1 MSAIW
6 IPKRLVDLNL
16 INTAGLSRQNFINH
30 CEFEYESRVYAAAK
44 EIISENKHI
53 IMLTGPSASGKTTTA
68 HKIKDK
74 LINMG
79 KKARVIS
86 LDNFFKNKND
96 YPRLENGQKD
106 YENVKA
112 IELGLFE
119 SCIKELIANGVAKF
133 PEFDFQTETRIEN
146 AIEIEI
152 DDGFIIVEGIHALNP
167 LLLDLL
173 PKEDT
178 FTIYAGLREE
188 YSLKGQRILPTRDI
202 RLLRRMIRDYKY
214 RNHSP
219 QKTISMWKDVCDG
232 EDKYIKIF
240 KPNAD
245 LLLDTSF
252 SYEILLMHSALQE
265 FETCLDD
272 STSEGKK
279 LGELIK
285 VFDNIGYIPIGAM
298 PKNSMLGEFFN

>member
-1 MSAIW
+1 MPAIW

-16 INTAGLSRQNFINH
+16 INTAGLSKQSFIRH

-44 EIISENKHI
+44 EIIEENRHI

-68 HKIKDK
+68 HKLKDK

-79 KKARVIS
+79 KKARVVS

-96 YPRLENGQKD
+96 YPRLENGEKD
-106 YENVKA
+106 YENVTA
-112 IELGLFE
+112 IELPLLE
-119 SCIKELIANGVAKF
+119 KCLKELLEKGVAKF
-133 PEFDFQTETRIEN
+133 PEFDFTTETRIED

-173 PKEDT
+173 PKDET
-178 FTIYAGLREE
+178 FAIYAGLREE
-188 YSLKGQRILPTRDI
+188 YSFRGQRILPTRDI
-202 RLLRRMIRDYKY
+202 RLLRRMIRDHKY
-214 RNHSP
+214 RGHSP
-219 QKTISMWKDVCDG
+219 QKTISMWRSVCEG
-232 EDKYIKIF
+232 EDRYIKIF

-252 SYEILLMHSALQE
+252 SYEILVMHSVLRDFEE
-265 FETCLDD
+265 FADD
-272 STSEGKK
+272 TPEGKK
-279 LGELIK
+279 LKELLE
-285 VFDNIGYIPIGAM
+285 VFENIGYLPLGNL
-298 PKNSMLGEFFN
+298 PQNSMLGEFFL

>member
-1 MSAIW
+1 MAAIW

-16 INTAGLSRQNFINH
+16 INTAGLSRHNFINH

-68 HKIKDK
+68 HKLKDK

-96 YPRLENGQKD
+96 YPRLANGQKD

-188 YSLKGQRILPTRDI
+188 YSFKGQRILPTRDI
-202 RLLRRMIRDYKY
+202 RLLRRMIRDHKY

-219 QKTISMWKDVCDG
+219 EKTISMWKDVCDG

-265 FETCLDD
+265 FESYLDD
-272 STSEGKK
+272 STPEGKK